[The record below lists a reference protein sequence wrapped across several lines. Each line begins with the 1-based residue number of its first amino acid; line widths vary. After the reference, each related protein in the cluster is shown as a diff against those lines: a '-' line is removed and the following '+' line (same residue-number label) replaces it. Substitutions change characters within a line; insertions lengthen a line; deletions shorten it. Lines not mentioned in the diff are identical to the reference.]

1 MKIIALLDASV
12 YAKSV
17 CDHVAWI
24 ATRTGAAVDVV
35 HVLGRRETTTVTP
48 NLSGSLEMN
57 ANAVLLEELAEFDR
71 QKARVAQER
80 GRLIVDQ
87 AKAVLLAAGVASVT
101 PRLRT
106 GDLVETIHEL
116 ETEADLIVIG
126 KRGEGADFAKLHLGS
141 NLERVVRSS
150 HKPVLVASRAFKP
163 ISRFMIAFDNGL
175 STRKVVEYIAGG
187 SILAGL
193 EANILHAGKENP
205 VMLEALDWAS
215 AQLRQKGYSVRA
227 EIVDEDA
234 ERLISERVASQNI
247 DLLVMGAYGHSR
259 IRNLFVGSTTTEMI
273 RSCKVPILLYR

>member
-87 AKAVLLAAGVASVT
+87 AKAVLLAAGVASDT

-126 KRGEGADFAKLHLGS
+126 
-141 NLERVVRSS
+141 
-150 HKPVLVASRAFKP
+150 RA
-163 ISRFMIAFDNGL
+163 
-175 STRKVVEYIAGG
+175 
-187 SILAGL
+187 
-193 EANILHAGKENP
+193 
-205 VMLEALDWAS
+205 
-215 AQLRQKGYSVRA
+215 
-227 EIVDEDA
+227 
-234 ERLISERVASQNI
+234 
-247 DLLVMGAYGHSR
+247 
-259 IRNLFVGSTTTEMI
+259 
-273 RSCKVPILLYR
+273 PILPSCIWGRTSSGWFDRATSRCSSRHAPSSPYRGS